1 MAGYIPKEQ
10 LDSYQR
16 WQINSFD
23 RPTAAPVA
31 PATSSEPV
39 AVPAPQEIVDET
51 AGGELVTDFGL
62 PTAEDI
68 ERIHAEAREA
78 GYAEGHQ
85 AGYAEGREAAREQAE
100 RMLALADNLQRS
112 LTGIDQSVADEVL
125 SLALEVAS
133 QVLRRT
139 VESDP
144 DYLLPIIREALAAL
158 PLHHGHVTLH
168 INPADAEAVR
178 QHLGNQFTQAGWHV
192 IEDAQVEL
200 GGCFLR
206 AGSSEVDAT
215 LATRWKRVLESIG
228 LASAEPP
235 EAA

>member
-10 LDSYQR
+10 LASYQR
-16 WQINSFD
+16 WQFNSFD
-23 RPTAAPVA
+23 GPTTAPAAPTA
-31 PATSSEPV
+31 EP
-39 AVPAPQEIVDET
+39 PSQTNPLPQET
-51 AGGELVTDFGL
+51 ASEEVNGEVVSNFGL

-78 GYAEGHQ
+78 GYTEGHQ
-85 AGYAEGREAAREQAE
+85 AGYAEGMAAGRKEAE
-100 RMLALADNLQRS
+100 RIAAMAANLQQS
-112 LTGIDQSVADEVL
+112 LLGIDQSVADEVL
-125 SLALEVAS
+125 GLALEVAS

-139 VESDP
+139 IETDP

-168 INPADAEAVR
+168 IHPTDAEAVR
-178 QHLGNQFTQAGWHV
+178 QHLGSQFTQAGWHV
-192 IEDAQVEL
+192 VEDAQVEL

-206 AGSSEVDAT
+206 AGSSEIDAT

-228 LASAEPP
+228 LAPAEPP
-235 EAA
+235 EGP